1 MPLNPVSYRIFSPFV
16 FNPAM
21 AGCKDYSSIN
31 VIAAFHNKTTSQ
43 ILSGDTRLSKKGPVY
58 FSSPETKQFS
68 NIGIGGAFFNDL
80 NNASRNVGGA
90 FAASYHIPVSK
101 NNLSFLSFGGTI
113 KGVYNTITNDAS
125 SDSLLAIPPKKT
137 FYPNMDLGVYFYNS
151 NFHIGVSSTNIAG
164 NPEAPDSLGRYEIPV
179 SRQFHFQ
186 TGYKILLQ
194 RSMGI
199 VLEPSVIFET
209 DSFNSIKLFENVNPV
224 VKLYL
229 KDFCIGTYFNDRN
242 STSFFFQYKYP
253 GVYLGA
259 YLIIPKNSAF
269 YIREPVIELTAGLNI
284 KGKKTRSTNQ
294 SSW

>member
-31 VIAAFHNKTTSQ
+31 LIAAFQNKTTSQ

-90 FAASYHIPVSK
+90 IAASYHIPVSK

-259 YLIIPKNSAF
+259 YFIIPKNSAF